1 MHVFHFC
8 TWTCSVQLSMLHM
21 ERHSRNTIIFI
32 IIVIIMVQRDSAATG
47 SDIPEIK
54 FTFSLPIDIYKLSDY
69 GKEEET

>member
-1 MHVFHFC
+1 
-8 TWTCSVQLSMLHM
+8 M

-47 SDIPEIK
+47 SHISEIK
-54 FTFSLPIDIYKLSDY
+54 FTFSLPIDIYKPSDY